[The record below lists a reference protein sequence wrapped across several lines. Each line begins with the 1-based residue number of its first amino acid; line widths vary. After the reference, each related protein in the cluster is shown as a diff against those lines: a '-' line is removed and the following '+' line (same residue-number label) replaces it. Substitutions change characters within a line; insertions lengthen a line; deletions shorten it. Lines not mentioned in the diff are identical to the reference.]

1 MWLTGSW
8 AESGAVRRNLPFLFI
23 LLTVLVGVAVF
34 AGRGSPASAAGP
46 MCMTRPATVVLG
58 AGDLPTDDFDVILG
72 TPGPDVINAL
82 GGNDVICGAGGNDV
96 INGGPGL
103 EDVRGGPGAD
113 RLRGGA
119 NEDWLHG
126 GPGPDVLRGG
136 TGSDTCPLGAGDT
149 RISCELS
156 DS

>member
-1 MWLTGSW
+1 M
-8 AESGAVRRNLPFLFI
+8 RRNLPFLFI

-82 GGNDVICGAGGNDV
+82 GGNDVI
-96 INGGPGL
+96 NGGPGL